1 MGGNAASKPTA
12 DKPVVLI
19 IGGGYGGVAAAKALD
34 GTAKFNVV
42 LIDRKNY
49 FLHNL
54 GNLRASVDIKF
65 SNQILV
71 PYNKLLANGNF
82 VQGYVNEI
90 TDKAVHIEGHHAP
103 IEYKYLIIATGSQYP
118 FPGKVTESQMKTA
131 LGHFGTMVT
140 KIEQSK
146 EILIVGGGPVG
157 CELAGEIISKYPKD
171 KKVILVH
178 SHDKLLP
185 ADLLPDMRDKTA
197 KQLTDMK
204 VEVVL
209 NEKVEIG
216 AHEEKLLE
224 AHDGA
229 FLHGERTVRTA
240 SGKEFKADLILFARG
255 AHVNNNAMRQKFH
268 DKLDE
273 KGRIKVNKSF
283 QVEGHE
289 HIFAIGD
296 CCNVGRQMAF
306 YAGMHAKAASDSIKN
321 LEEKK
326 PVVVYAGDGDPM
338 MSVPLG
344 PKNGFTQAK
353 GKVLPAFL
361 TSKLKGGNLMAPMS
375 WKLLNLKAPKPEQE
389 VKFEED
395 KKENKEIRAKA
406 LAAAF
411 KINEPEAVV
420 IIDTQPLGNKVPK

>member
-12 DKPVVLI
+12 DKPTVLI
-19 IGGGYGGVAAAKALD
+19 VGGGFGGAAAAKALD
-34 GTAKFNVV
+34 QTAKFNVV

-54 GNLRASVDIKF
+54 GNLRAAVDIKF
-65 SNQILV
+65 SNQILI
-71 PYNKLLANGNF
+71 PYSRALVNGNY
-82 VQGYVNEI
+82 VHGYVHEI
-90 TDKAVHIEGHHAP
+90 TDKTVHIEGHQTP
-103 IEYKYLIIATGSQYP
+103 IEYKYLIIATGTQYP
-118 FPGKVTESQMKTA
+118 FPGKVTEPQMKNA
-131 LGHFGTMVT
+131 LGHFGAMAT

-171 KKVILVH
+171 KKVTLVH

-209 NEKVEIG
+209 NEKVQIG
-216 AHEEKLLE
+216 EHEEKLLE

-255 AHVNNNAMRQKFH
+255 THSNNHAMRQKFH

-289 HIFAIGD
+289 NIFAIGD
-296 CCNVGRQMAF
+296 CCNAGKQMAF
-306 YAGMHAKAASDSIKN
+306 YAGLHAKVASDSIKN

-326 PVVVYAGDGDPM
+326 PVAVYAGDGEAM
-338 MSVPLG
+338 MSVPIG
-344 PKNGFTQAK
+344 PKNGFTQGK
-353 GKVLPAFL
+353 GKVLPAFI
-361 TSKLKGGNLMAPMS
+361 TSKLKGGNLLTPLS
-375 WKLLNLKAPKPEQE
+375 WKLMNQKAPKPEQE
-389 VKFEED
+389 VKVEEE
-395 KKENKEIRAKA
+395 KKENKEIKAKA

-411 KINEPEAVV
+411 KITEAEAV
-420 IIDTQPLGNKVPK
+420 IIMDSQPLGNSVPK